1 MAALKKEVV
10 ALTIMKLNY
19 EQIVSAHQSQP
30 GQLSKQISDEVKFQ
44 VVRISWS
51 LPHCGRFGGVRKLR
65 DSECVFIRSLLL
77 IGDRHRQ

>member
-1 MAALKKEVV
+1 MKKEKSKQEEEVTALKKEVV

-44 VVRISWS
+44 VVSAILS
-51 LPHCGRFGGVRKLR
+51 LYF
-65 DSECVFIRSLLL
+65 SSLLV
-77 IGDRHRQ
+77 